1 MSFVKHS
8 IAPINNRSSYPEF
21 SVVDFNVSAENRK
34 IVCNSFRLV
43 GKLNAYSTGTTR
55 VVNTDDI
62 NYDGRLG
69 IHGVV
74 ESIQTEI
81 ANFGGVVESFNG
93 YGRYVGMSHDATKT
107 DLDLINGTDVCE
119 LKTPMKTF
127 TKVLL
132 TGERSVASATPLIQ
146 SNSFSM
152 KPQFILNS
160 AVGVE
165 DPNDLTMSYNKSGN
179 IRISFTL
186 ARNFAF
192 LFGADVDANANY
204 ELTDLRLE
212 FTSVP
217 EDNKNNKTAHKV
229 KYMVRSS
236 LESGSANIQAQVP
249 AKVNACS
256 ISFIETSH
264 ENVGSHNNYR
274 REVLPNLTSVQ
285 YLFNN
290 ATNEYIQYRIDNR
303 AEWSRRAI
311 ASFRDTKHSELTLK
325 NFAGNHSFL
334 LGLNFGEFIDL
345 TNQTFSV
352 QLESG
357 ATSTDPYTAFLYFH
371 SVVEV

>member
-21 SVVDFNVSAENRK
+21 SVVDFNVSAEGRK
-34 IVCNSFRLV
+34 MVCNSFRLV

-55 VVNTDDI
+55 VIATNDI
-62 NYDGRLG
+62 NYDGRVG
-69 IHGVV
+69 AGGVI

-81 ANFGGVVESFNG
+81 TNLGGVVESFNG
-93 YGRYVGMSHDATKT
+93 YGRYVGMSHDATRT
-107 DLDLINGTDVCE
+107 DLDLLNGDAVCE

-127 TKVLL
+127 TKCVLQ
-132 TGERSVASATPLIQ
+132 GEKSLGDTPLVQ
-146 SNSFSM
+146 SNSFSI
-152 KPQFILNS
+152 KPQFILNT
-160 AVGVE
+160 AVGME

-192 LFGADVDANANY
+192 LFGNDVDNNSSY
-204 ELTDLRLE
+204 DLTDLRLE
-212 FTSVP
+212 FMSVP
-217 EDNKNNKTAHKV
+217 EDGKSNKTAHKV

-256 ISFIETSH
+256 ISFIKTSR
-264 ENVGSHNNYR
+264 ENVGNHNNYR

-303 AEWSRRAI
+303 PEWSRRAI
-311 ASFRDTKHSELTLK
+311 ESFRDTHHSELTLK
-325 NFAGNHSFL
+325 DFAGNHSFL

-357 ATSTDPYTAFLYFH
+357 ATSTDPYTCFLYFH

>member
-21 SVVDFNVSAENRK
+21 SVVDFNVSAEGRK
-34 IVCNSFRLV
+34 MVMNSFRLV
-43 GKLNAYSTGTTR
+43 GKLNAYSTGSTR
-55 VVNTDDI
+55 VVRANDI
-62 NYDGRLG
+62 NYDGRIG
-69 IHGVV
+69 IGGVI

-81 ANFGGVVESFNG
+81 SNLGGVVESFNG

-107 DLDLINGTDVCE
+107 DLDLINGDAVCE
-119 LKTPMKTF
+119 MKTPIKTA
-127 TKVLL
+127 TKCMLV
-132 TGERSVASATPLIQ
+132 GELSNAETITQ
-146 SNSFSM
+146 SNSFSI

-160 AVGVE
+160 AVGMD
-165 DPNDLTMSYNKSGN
+165 DPNDLTMSYKKSGN
-179 IRISFTL
+179 IRVSFTL

-192 LFGADVDANANY
+192 LFGADVSNNSSYD
-204 ELTDLRLE
+204 LTDLRLE
-212 FTSVP
+212 FLSVP
-217 EDNKNNKTAHKV
+217 EDNKPNRTAHKV
-229 KYMVRSS
+229 KYMVRST

-249 AKVNACS
+249 AKVNAVS
-256 ISFIETSH
+256 ISFIKSDR
-264 ENVGSHNNYR
+264 ENVAAHNNYR
-274 REVLPNLTSVQ
+274 REVLPDLTSVQ

-290 ATNEYIQYRIDNR
+290 ATNEYIQYRIDDR
-303 AEWSRRAI
+303 AEWSLRAVQ
-311 ASFRDTKHSELTLK
+311 SFVDTKHSELSLK

-357 ATSTDPYTAFLYFH
+357 ATSTDPYTCFLYFH

>member
-21 SVVDFNVSAENRK
+21 SVVDFNVTAEGRK
-34 IVCNSFRLV
+34 MVMNSFRLV

-55 VVNTDDI
+55 VIKTDDI
-62 NYDGRLG
+62 NFDGSIG
-69 IHGVV
+69 AGGVI

-81 ANFGGVVESFNG
+81 ANLGGVVESFNG
-93 YGRYVGMSHDATKT
+93 YGRYVGMSQDATRT
-107 DLDLINGTDVCE
+107 DLDLINGDAVCE
-119 LKTPMKTF
+119 MKTPMKTF
-127 TKVLL
+127 TKCLL
-132 TGERSVASATPLIQ
+132 AGEKSAGATNVKLEP
-146 SNSFSM
+146 NSFSI
-152 KPQFILNS
+152 KPQFILNT
-160 AVGVE
+160 AVGVD

-179 IRISFTL
+179 IRISITL

-192 LFGADVDANANY
+192 LFGADVDANTSY

-212 FTSVP
+212 FMSVP
-217 EDNKNNKTAHKV
+217 EDGKPNKTAHKV

-249 AKVNACS
+249 ALVNACS
-256 ISFIETSH
+256 ISFIKTSN

-303 AEWSRRAI
+303 AEWSKRAI
-311 ASFRDTKHSELTLK
+311 ESFRDTKHSELTLK
-325 NFAGNHSFL
+325 DFAGNHSFL
-334 LGLNFGEFIDL
+334 LGLNFGEFINL

>member
-21 SVVDFNVSAENRK
+21 SVVDFNVSAEGRK
-34 IVCNSFRLV
+34 MVMNSFRLV
-43 GKLNAYSTGTTR
+43 GKLNAYLTGTTR
-55 VVNTDDI
+55 VVAANDI
-62 NYDGRLG
+62 NYDGR
-69 IHGVV
+69 IGVGGV
-74 ESIQTEI
+74 IESIQTEI
-81 ANFGGVVESFNG
+81 TNLGGVVESFNG
-93 YGRYVGMSHDATKT
+93 YGRYVGMSHDATRT
-107 DLDLINGTDVCE
+107 DIDLCNGDSVCE

-127 TKVLL
+127 TKCILQ
-132 TGERSVASATPLIQ
+132 GEKSLGDTPLLQ
-146 SNSFSM
+146 SNSFSI

-160 AVGVE
+160 AVGMD
-165 DPNDLTMSYNKSGN
+165 DPSDLTMSYNKSGN

-192 LFGADVDANANY
+192 LFGADVDNNTTY
-204 ELTDLRLE
+204 DLQDLRLE

-217 EDNKNNKTAHKV
+217 EDNKKNQTAHKV

-256 ISFIETSH
+256 ISFIKTSR
-264 ENVGSHNNYR
+264 ENVGSSNNYR
-274 REVLPNLTSVQ
+274 REVLPNLSSVQ

-290 ATNEYIQYRIDNR
+290 ATNEYIQYRVDNR
-303 AEWSRRAI
+303 PEWSRRAI
-311 ASFRDTKHSELTLK
+311 DSFRNTNHSELTLK
-325 NFAGNHSFL
+325 EFAGNHSFL

-357 ATSTDPYTAFLYFH
+357 ATSTDPYTCFLYFH
-371 SVVEV
+371 SVVTV